1 MNKVLINT
9 NFIDAN
15 TGELHVAGTYAAF
28 TEERITEIK
37 AVDPNFITIV
47 GNAEGEIP
55 SATPT
60 VETIKPKALEEM
72 DYKELQVI
80 GNGLGL
86 KTVGVKKDDLLAAIE
101 EANAKLETNDETEGQ
116 KPSADDLIDDLDK
129 DEDLDNL

>member
-15 TGELHVAGTYAAF
+15 TGELHVAGTYATF

-60 VETIKPKALEEM
+60 VATDKIKPIEEM
-72 DYKELQVI
+72 DYNELKAL
-80 GNGLGL
+80 GSSLGL
-86 KTVGVKKDDLLAAIE
+86 KTVGVKKDDLLAAIK
-101 EANAKLETNDETEGQ
+101 EATAKLETNEAPEGQ